1 MAKHTW
7 PSQEKGRD
15 LSAFIEIESDA
26 VLVGVDGAIEAT
38 QVIIGS
44 DMDATV
50 AQNPYAIGKVGVQQA
65 TRAAN
70 GKSHDKGGA
79 TLLPARVKE

>member
-1 MAKHTW
+1 MAKHIW

-15 LSAFIEIESDA
+15 LSAFIEIE
-26 VLVGVDGAIEAT
+26 AT
-38 QVIIGS
+38 QLIIGA

-50 AQNPYAIGKVGVQQA
+50 AQNPNAIGKVGVQQA

-70 GKSHDKGGA
+70 GKSQDKGGA
-79 TLLPARVKE
+79 TRLPARVKE